1 MNINGES
8 ERMINFTKN
17 VQRVLRRLRT
27 DEKNNTL
34 ISYKITVYLGKKE
47 TLLSTSDT
55 FMILCM
61 KKKKLSAF

>member
-1 MNINGES
+1 MNISGES

-17 VQRVLRRLRT
+17 LQRVLRRLRT

-47 TLLSTSDT
+47 TVLSPSDT
-55 FMILCM
+55 LMILCM

>member
-1 MNINGES
+1 MNISGES

-17 VQRVLRRLRT
+17 LQRVLRRLRT

-47 TLLSTSDT
+47 TELSTSDT
-55 FMILCM
+55 LMILCM